1 MLLRRRW
8 KAHSAVGQSLSKV
21 KYLPNIP
28 PIGVFFAR
36 LRLPIGPSRSA
47 EIDLYRPGF
56 LVQALAKFGA
66 ANAATQLLF
75 HGRRWLASHSAY
87 RDGSGLPV
95 VRRRLREL
103 GLKASA
109 EAQQAAEESAASLLA
124 REEGLRASKRKG
136 KV

>member
-28 PIGVFFAR
+28 PIGVFFCTA
-36 LRLPIGPSRSA
+36 PSRSA

-75 HGRRWLASHSAY
+75 HGRRWLASPGAY

-109 EAQQAAEESAASLLA
+109 EAEQAAEESAASLLA
-124 REEGLRASKRKG
+124 REEGMRASKRKG